1 MPDADNAGASRRRC
15 PVTPRAGVRTQLFAA
30 ASMWAVGA
38 SILLVRGVG
47 YLSDRKWHALA
58 LAAGLVLA
66 DVKARYLLDRVAAKA
81 VARIRARGRACFFG
95 FFSLRSWALVALM
108 MGTGMILRRTIVHPG
123 VIGAGIMGALYIGVG
138 AALAIADR
146 FFWKAFVQEGSR

>member
-1 MPDADNAGASRRRC
+1 MPHTANAGTSRRTC
-15 PVTPRAGVRTQLFAA
+15 PVNPRASVRTQLFAA

-58 LAAGLVLA
+58 LAVGLVLA
-66 DVKARYLLDRVAAKA
+66 DVKARYLLDRVASKA
-81 VARIRARGRACFFG
+81 VARIKSRGRACFFG

-108 MGTGMILRRTIVHPG
+108 MGAGMILRRTIVHPG

-146 FFWKAFVQEGSR
+146 IFWKALRQEES